1 MADVTEL
8 PAGSA
13 CQLAAEGRSFHAY
26 NQEGFRYLL
35 ALEQQRAERSRRP
48 LLVVLATVRAASRA
62 NPRRIHA
69 ALAQKIFTGLWLCTR
84 ETDFIGWYR
93 DGQIAGAVL
102 TQRGEVASGEVS
114 REIRSRVSDVL
125 SEAVPRR
132 TRERLRVRVCQLSQ
146 KVQPTVGRHDW
157 ASGL

>member
-48 LLVVLATVRAASRA
+48 LLVVLTSVRAT
-62 NPRRIHA
+62 PRRIHA
-69 ALAQKIFTGLWLCTR
+69 ALAPKIFAGLWLATR

-102 TQRGEVASGEVS
+102 TQRGEVTSAEVS

-125 SEAVPRR
+125 SEVVPRWA
-132 TRERLRVRVCQLSQ
+132 RERLRVRVCQLNPKSANNM
-146 KVQPTVGRHDW
+146 TVSRRDW